1 MKKFSLILLIIIGTL
16 NCAGKNFE
24 EIADN
29 IFKNLETKSENEL
42 IQHLK
47 IASKNYQGQY
57 DPNVLVPLEI
67 LKKRGDK
74 SVNMLGDALFDE
86 KNYREE
92 VRIQIIRILGE
103 MQNDQAIPYLQKA
116 AKSSDNDISVPA
128 ASSLSRYKDYTADAL
143 IEQLNKVMNDDKKR
157 FNVLQ
162 DFSLKSYRNLRGSD
176 KAYNALIPLILD
188 ENMEIHSRQT
198 ALLALAGINIQS
210 EEILTFCRKIIPD
223 DSVDPMLRTAAI
235 YVVSRFKRLDF
246 LDLIYNTIIE
256 TPDMQVVLIGLRQFT
271 EYQHPFADQKIND
284 FKELMKDEVYLK
296 NKQKKV
302 NEYYT
307 KTKIRDDDRGKS
319 RDAFDKSKK
328 IEKSYQEFIEF
339 AERNTERMNKEGIKI
354 P

>member
-1 MKKFSLILLIIIGTL
+1 MKIFLLLTILLTVG
-16 NCAGKNFE
+16 CAGPNRNFQ

-42 IQHLK
+42 LQHLK

-74 SVNMLGDALFDE
+74 SVNLLGDALFDE

-103 MQNDQAIPYLQKA
+103 IQNDQAIPYLQKA
-116 AKSSDNDISVPA
+116 AKSIDNDISVPA
-128 ASSLSRYKDYTADAL
+128 ASSLSRYKDFTADAL
-143 IEQLNKVMNDDKKR
+143 IEQLNKVMDDEHKR
-157 FNVLQ
+157 YKVLIRFQ
-162 DFSLKSYRNLRGSD
+162 SYAYKYLRGSER
-176 KAYNALIPLILD
+176 AYNALIPLILD
-188 ENMEIHSRQT
+188 ENMEIHSRQS

-235 YVVSRFKRLDF
+235 AVISRFKRLDF
-246 LDLIYNTIIE
+246 LDLIYNTIVE
-256 TPDMQVVLIGLRQFT
+256 THDMQVAQAGLRQFT
-271 EYQHPFADQKIND
+271 EYQHPLADQKIND
-284 FKELMKDEVYLK
+284 FKELIKDKEYLK

-307 KTKIRDDDRGKS
+307 KSKIRDDDRGKS
-319 RDAFDKSKK
+319 RDAFDKSKN